1 MHLSP
6 PVRRAARA
14 GAVLA
19 LGALALCAQL
29 VAAPPAPAD
38 TVRTTGGLSLEGAVE
53 RRPDGSVRVET
64 EQGSVTLAARE
75 VLKVEAGD
83 GPRTLWRRQVAA
95 LAADDV
101 AGWYRLAL
109 VAEAQGL
116 LTEAREAYTQ
126 VVALDA
132 DHAASRRALGQE
144 RVDGSWLGSDEAS
157 RRRGLVLYAGQW
169 RLPEEIELAQRGTEA
184 ARVPAPGSD
193 DARVRQLLERSLTG
207 EPALAAAAA
216 RALASVST
224 PDLVA
229 AALGLLG
236 RPEPAL
242 RAGSCRLLGTLGD
255 ESALRALV
263 FHGARDLDEGV
274 RREAVLAAA
283 SFGHDD
289 LALPFVRALGS
300 ENLRLAGNAAQ
311 ALGLLGDVRAAGYL
325 VKRLS
330 SHGSSTRNFVAFV
343 NQISYVRDYDVEIAQ
358 ASNIANP
365 NIGTIQEGVVLDVKV
380 NDAHYTS
387 TWIEPLLLGAL
398 SQLVGRPIAS
408 REQAQAWYAAEAA
421 RLPDFPQAPA
431 ARAPRR
437 AEGKSLGV
445 PVGR

>member
-1 MHLSP
+1 MRLP
-6 PVRRAARA
+6 PLGRLAALTGSA
-14 GAVLA
+14 LA
-19 LGALALCAQL
+19 LGALFSGAS
-29 VAAPPAPAD
+29 PAPAD
-38 TVRTTGGLSLEGAVE
+38 TVRTTGGLTLEGVVE
-53 RRPDGSVRVET
+53 RRPDGSLRVET
-64 EQGSVTLAARE
+64 EQGPVTLAARDVLE
-75 VLKVEAGD
+75 VQAGD
-83 GPRTLWRRQVAA
+83 GPRTLWRRETAA
-95 LAADDV
+95 LVAGDA

-109 VAEAQGL
+109 SAETQGL
-116 LTEAREAYTQ
+116 VAEAREAHAQ
-126 VVALDA
+126 VVALEPE
-132 DHAASRRALGQE
+132 HAASRRALGHE
-144 RVDGSWLGSDEAS
+144 RVDGSWLSSDEAS

-169 RLPEEIELAQRGTEA
+169 RLPGEIELAQRDTEV
-184 ARVPAPGSD
+184 ARVPAPSRD
-193 DARVRQLLERSLTG
+193 DARVRQLLQRSLTG
-207 EPALAAAAA
+207 EPALAAAAT
-216 RALASVST
+216 RALAALST

-311 ALGLLGDVRAAGYL
+311 ALGLLGDMRAAGYL

-330 SHGSSTRNFVAFV
+330 SHGSSTRSFVAFV

-365 NIGTIQEGVVLDVKV
+365 NIGIIQEGVVLDIKV
-380 NDAHYTS
+380 HDAHYTS

-408 REQAQAWYAAEAA
+408 REQAQAWYAAEGA
-421 RLPDFPQAPA
+421 RLPDFPKAPA
-431 ARAPRR
+431 PRAPRR

>member
-1 MHLSP
+1 MHLPS
-6 PVRRAARA
+6 PVRRAALA

-19 LGALALCAQL
+19 LGALLA
-29 VAAPPAPAD
+29 AAPPAPAD

-53 RRPDGSVRVET
+53 RRPDGSVQVQT

-83 GPRTLWRRQVAA
+83 GPRTLWRREVAA

-109 VAEAQGL
+109 VAEARGL
-116 LTEAREAYTQ
+116 VAEAREAYTQ

-144 RVDGSWLGSDEAS
+144 RVDGAWLGSDEAS

-169 RLPEEIELAQRGTEA
+169 RLPEEVELAQRGSES

-193 DARVRQLLERSLTG
+193 DVRVRQLLERSLTG

-242 RAGSCRLLGTLGD
+242 RAGCCRLLGTLGD

-289 LALPFVRALGS
+289 LALPLVRALGS

-311 ALGLLGDVRAAGYL
+311 ALGMLGDMRAAGYL

-398 SQLVGRPIAS
+398 SELVGRPIPS
-408 REQAQAWYAAEAA
+408 REAALAWYAAEAA
-421 RLPDFPQAPA
+421 RLPDFPKAPA
-431 ARAPRR
+431 PRAPRR
-437 AEGKSLGV
+437 PAGKVIGV
-445 PVGR
+445 PLGR